1 MNVRAYLD
9 VLRLVW
15 PLALGMANNAVM
27 QFTDRVFLARFS
39 SEALEAVFPAAM
51 LAFLF
56 IGFFQSV
63 IAYTG
68 TFVAQYHG
76 ARSFRGCRNSY
87 RAGLRLSWLSGLLL
101 LLAIP
106 LGEWIVNWSGHA
118 PHLIALEKRYFSI
131 TMAGGVFTCAIMAVQ
146 SYFTGIG
153 ETRLVFWANVFG
165 NITNIALDYLLIFG
179 LGPIPAGGITGAA
192 FATVIA
198 QGLQFGLLYA
208 FAHRRLRQKRAE
220 PETPPDST
228 SLPFGEL
235 IRRILRF
242 GTPAGLYTVLNML
255 SFTIFV
261 FLTGRIGAT
270 DFAASNAVF
279 SVNYLLLAPIEGFAI
294 AAGTLVGQHQGAQDP
309 ARAYQQGYRTLLLAL
324 VYIFFAAVVVL
335 AFYRPIM
342 DLFIGDTSSLDPHRF
357 HTLGLTLTWLMLAWQ
372 LFDCTDVVLSG
383 ALKGAGDTRFVLYW
397 MLFCSFGFWMPLLF
411 FVYRFWPTMPAL
423 WTTMIIYIALTCT
436 GTLIR
441 WQRGPWRKI
450 RLI

>member
-1 MNVRAYLD
+1 MNRRAYLD

-27 QFTDRVFLARFS
+27 QFTDRVFLARHS
-39 SEALEAVFPAAM
+39 AAALEAVFPAAI

-76 ARSFRGCRNSY
+76 AANPRGCAESY
-87 RAGLRLSWLSGLLL
+87 RAGLVLSWISGVLLVA
-101 LLAIP
+101 AIP
-106 LGEWIVNWSGHA
+106 IGNLFVDWSGHA
-118 PHLIALEKRYFSI
+118 PHLVALEKTYFAI
-131 TMAGGVFTCAIMAVQ
+131 VMAGGVFTCAIMAVQ

-153 ETRLVFWANVFG
+153 ETRLVFWANIFG
-165 NITNIALDYLLIFG
+165 NAANIALDYILIFG
-179 LGPIPAGGITGAA
+179 LGPIPACGIAGAA
-192 FATVIA
+192 WATVAA
-198 QGLQFGLLYA
+198 QGLQFAVLYA
-208 FAHRRLRQKRAE
+208 LARRRIRATPSAAGTATDDLPPFAERL
-220 PETPPDST
+220 
-228 SLPFGEL
+228 
-235 IRRILRF
+235 RRILRF

-294 AAGTLVGQHQGAQDP
+294 AAGTLVGQHQGARDT
-309 ARAYQQGYRTLLLAL
+309 AGAFRQGYRTLLLAL
-324 VYIFFAAVVVL
+324 AYVAVAGLLALVFFRPIIALFTGDASALDTVR
-335 AFYRPIM
+335 FYR
-342 DLFIGDTSSLDPHRF
+342 LSFV
-357 HTLGLTLTWLMLAWQ
+357 LTLLMLAWQ
-372 LFDCTDVVLSG
+372 VFDCTDVVLSG

-397 MLFCSFGFWMPLLF
+397 MLICSFGFWMPLLF
-411 FVYRFWPTMPAL
+411 AVYAFRPTMPAL
-423 WTTMIIYIALTCT
+423 WATMIVYIALTCT

-450 RLI
+450 RLV